1 MAVCR
6 HCGAIIDDG
15 LEICPDCGQQN
26 TEGVDESYLDSL
38 LSSLVESTPVR
49 PGKKKP
55 AEKAKEEVPE
65 ETSEEEL
72 PDIGFMTEFADLFEE
87 NPEESPEENAES
99 FPEKS
104 FTESEE
110 TDAGNDEL
118 PAEMEPVSDVQD
130 LFSFEDALD
139 FEDTQELTHTH
150 ADGPEETESD
160 ETLLEGYDLFEED
173 EELETEAYSIF
184 DELEENDVDAMIAEE
199 LEEIPEIPME
209 EQTGTF
215 SEEPAE
221 IPYEETSS
229 VDDFFMGLAEAA
241 EDTVEPSEIADEFA
255 DLFTEEDPFAL
266 VDFPEDGS
274 GTSDYTGEDE
284 AAESGDAFS
293 EQGLTQGDYE
303 DMEDLFQVFSEDAL
317 EEIVTGDG
325 LSDPGLEALLATEV
339 KAETEKERPNNE
351 QKSFWERIFGNV
363 PVDPSKKKPEPT
375 PEEIAAAKQKKEEEK
390 KKSAEEKKV
399 SQAEKKEQAKQKKE
413 EKARLAEQKKLEK
426 QQKKLEAEKKMLAEM
441 ENDTRINRVGAT
453 IVFAFFAVIAAV
465 LLIGSN
471 VFTYSVSI
479 KNAKKNFELALDNDV
494 KYYTKAYNHIY
505 GLEMRNTEDAELED
519 KILTVMFVNK
529 ELNSYNSYMG
539 LKDYE
544 SALHSLMKGL
554 YRYGVYTDHAKEL
567 SIMEDMDFVRTQI
580 LRELEG
586 TFGISEDESER
597 IKELLYQSLNDD
609 EKAVE
614 YSKKIYQIVKEA
626 ENLQ

>member
-49 PGKKKP
+49 PGKKKTTEKKV
-55 AEKAKEEVPE
+55 AEEEI
-65 ETSEEEL
+65 SADALEEEL
-72 PDIGFMTEFADLFEE
+72 PNIGFMEEFEDIFEE
-87 NPEESPEENAES
+87 SPEESPEV
-99 FPEKS
+99 PYLG
-104 FTESEE
+104 TE
-110 TDAGNDEL
+110 GL
-118 PAEMEPVSDVQD
+118 PDEMEPVSDVRD
-130 LFSFEDALD
+130 LFSFEEALD
-139 FEDTQELTHTH
+139 FEDTPEPVLTRVVE
-150 ADGPEETESD
+150 PEETVD
-160 ETLLEGYDLFEED
+160 GDGLLEGYDLFEED
-173 EELETEAYSIF
+173 EALETEAYSIF

-199 LEEIPEIPME
+199 LDASPEEPME
-209 EQTGTF
+209 EFTEDFG
-215 SEEPAE
+215 EEPAE
-221 IPYEETSS
+221 MPYEETSS
-229 VDDFFMGLAEAA
+229 VDDFFMGLTEEEDPGAETA
-241 EDTVEPSEIADEFA
+241 DTTDEFA
-255 DLFTEEDPFAL
+255 DLFTDEDPFAL
-266 VDFPEDGS
+266 VDFPEEDVRDASGYSEETQSSDG
-274 GTSDYTGEDE
+274 DV
-284 AAESGDAFS
+284 FS
-293 EQGLTQGDYE
+293 EHGLSQADFEG
-303 DMEDLFQVFSEDAL
+303 MEDLFQVFSEDAL
-317 EEIVTGDG
+317 EEIVAGDD

-339 KAETEKERPNNE
+339 MAETEKERPKDK

-375 PEEIAAAKQKKEEEK
+375 PEEIAAAKQKKEEKK

-399 SQAEKKEQAKQKKE
+399 SQAEKKAQAKQKKE

-453 IVFAFFAVIAAV
+453 VVFGFFAVIAAI

-471 VFTYSVSI
+471 VFTYSISV
-479 KNAKKNFELALDNDV
+479 KNAKKDFELALDNDV

-580 LRELEG
+580 LRELEV
-586 TFGISEDESER
+586 TFGISEDESEL
-597 IKELLYQSLNDD
+597 IKNLLYESLNDD

-614 YSKKIYQIVKEA
+614 YSKKIYQIVEEA

>member
-1 MAVCR
+1 MTVCR

-49 PGKKKP
+49 PERKKT
-55 AEKAKEEVPE
+55 AVKAREELPEEV
-65 ETSEEEL
+65 SEEEQ
-72 PDIGFMTEFADLFEE
+72 PDIGFLTEFEDLFED
-87 NPEESPEENAES
+87 NPEEDSEEPDEEYTETPEES
-99 FPEKS
+99 G
-104 FTESEE
+104 EE
-110 TDAGNDEL
+110 TEDL
-118 PAEMEPVSDVQD
+118 LAEMEPLSEVQD
-130 LFSFEDALD
+130 LFAFEEALD
-139 FEDTQELTHTH
+139 FEETPEPVPAH
-150 ADGPEETESD
+150 ADSPEEFEDTEDSEEPD
-160 ETLLEGYDLFEED
+160 GLLEGYDLFEED

-184 DELEENDVDAMIAEE
+184 DELEENDVDAMISEE
-199 LEEIPEIPME
+199 LED
-209 EQTGTF
+209 
-215 SEEPAE
+215 SSEPAE
-221 IPYEETSS
+221 EYVESFTEPAMDMPYDEPSS
-229 VDDFFMGLAEAA
+229 VDDFFIGLEEEEVEAEATEAA
-241 EDTVEPSEIADEFA
+241 EDVMETA
-255 DLFTEEDPFAL
+255 
-266 VDFPEDGS
+266 
-274 GTSDYTGEDE
+274 
-284 AAESGDAFS
+284 DAFS
-293 EQGLTQGDYE
+293 EHGLTQDDFEG
-303 DMEDLFQVFSEDAL
+303 MEDLFQVFSEDAL
-317 EEIVTGDG
+317 EEIVAGDD

-339 KAETEKERPNNE
+339 MAETEKERPKDS

-375 PEEIAAAKQKKEEEK
+375 PEEIAAAKQKKEEAK
-390 KKSAEEKKV
+390 KKSAEEKKAD
-399 SQAEKKEQAKQKKE
+399 QAEKKAKAKQKKD

-426 QQKKLEAEKKMLAEM
+426 QQKKLEAEKKMLE
-441 ENDTRINRVGAT
+441 EQEEDTRINRVGAT
-453 IVFAFFAVIAAV
+453 VVFAFFAVIAVV

-471 VFTYSVSI
+471 AFTYSVSV
-479 KNAKKNFELALDNDV
+479 KNAKKNFDLALDNDV

-567 SIMEDMDFVRTQI
+567 SIMEDMDFVRIQI
-580 LRELEG
+580 LRELEV
-586 TFGISEDESER
+586 TFGISEDEAER

-626 ENLQ
+626 EKLQ